1 MSVYLIAGR
10 LGSGKSL
17 SAVGRIRDALRAG
30 RRVATNLNIDL
41 EALGFGTKRVDLVRL
56 PDKPTGDE
64 LKALG
69 QGNESYDE
77 SKNGLLVLDEL
88 ASWLNARSWGDKQR
102 QGVLDFFIHS
112 RKLGWDVYLIAQS
125 LGQLDKQVRDALV
138 EYHVVCRR
146 LDRLN
151 VPFVAGLVRA
161 LSFGKLSGHLPR
173 VHIGFVRYGTDRDS
187 ILVERWVYRGN
198 ELFKGYDTRQRFMD
212 REIAEKIGTGPEPNY
227 GIVLGPYS
235 HWLPGW
241 VPVSS
246 SPRAKRDPRLARV
259 LPLLEKLPPEERW
272 RHARRLASLSGP
284 FVAS

>member
-1 MSVYLIAGR
+1 MAVYLIAGR

-17 SAVGRIRDALRAG
+17 SAVGRIRDALREG
-30 RRVATNLNIDL
+30 RRVATNLNLDL
-41 EALGFGTKRVDLVRL
+41 AALGFAGKRVDCVRL

-69 QGNESYDE
+69 QGNASYDE

-88 ASWLNARSWGDKQR
+88 ASWLNARTWGDKDR

-125 LGQLDKQVRDALV
+125 LGQLDKQLRDALV

-146 LDRLN
+146 MDRLKI
-151 VPFVAGLVRA
+151 PLVAGLVHA
-161 LSFGKLSGHLPR
+161 LSFGKVSGRLPR

-187 ILVERWVYRGN
+187 ILVERWVYRGV

-212 REIAEKIGTGPEPNY
+212 RQLAEQFSTGPEPNY
-227 GIVLGPYS
+227 GLVIAPFSY
-235 HWLPGW
+235 WLPGW
-241 VPVSS
+241 VPSS
-246 SPRAKRDPRLARV
+246 RKPVRQVRPELRRALALV
-259 LPLLEKLPPEERW
+259 AQLPAEERW
-272 RHARRLASLSGP
+272 RHARRLAA
-284 FVAS
+284 VAS

>member
-30 RRVATNLNIDL
+30 RRVATNLNLDL
-41 EALGFGTKRVDLVRL
+41 AALGFDAKRVDCVRL

-69 QGNESYDE
+69 QGNDSYDE

-88 ASWLNARSWGDKQR
+88 ASWLNARSWGDKDR

-151 VPFVAGLVRA
+151 VPFVAGLVRG

-187 ILVERWVYRGN
+187 ILVERWIYRGV
-198 ELFKGYDTRQRFMD
+198 ELFKGYDTRQRFMSRD
-212 REIAEKIGTGPEPNY
+212 LVEKLGTGPEPNY
-227 GIVLGPYS
+227 GLVVAPFSY
-235 HWLPGW
+235 WLPGW
-241 VPVSS
+241 VPVPVARPVRPSRK
-246 SPRAKRDPRLARV
+246 PAPHLARAFDLV
-259 LPLLEKLPPEERW
+259 RRLPPDEAW
-272 RHARRLASLSGP
+272 RHARRLASL
-284 FVAS
+284 AH